1 METLTLIFEDCM
13 DPVSTQIDAYNAR
26 NLDAFLAC
34 YAQDVV
40 VEDATD
46 HKLIDGKAALRGL
59 YATVFENSP
68 ELRLSVTNSIRVGDF
83 VINDEHIY
91 GFNLH
96 GYAPTSHNAVVYHVK
111 QGIINHVRV
120 LE

>member
-1 METLTLIFEDCM
+1 MENVRLLSKERM
-13 DPVSTQIDAYNAR
+13 DPVTAQIDAYNAR
-26 NLDAFLAC
+26 NLEAFLAC
-34 YAQDVV
+34 FSQEVV

-59 YATVFENSP
+59 YATVFDNSP
-68 ELRLSVTNSIRVGDF
+68 ELRLSVTNSIRVGEY
-83 VINDEHIY
+83 VINDEHVY

-96 GYAPTSHNAVVYHVK
+96 GYDATSHKAVVYHVK